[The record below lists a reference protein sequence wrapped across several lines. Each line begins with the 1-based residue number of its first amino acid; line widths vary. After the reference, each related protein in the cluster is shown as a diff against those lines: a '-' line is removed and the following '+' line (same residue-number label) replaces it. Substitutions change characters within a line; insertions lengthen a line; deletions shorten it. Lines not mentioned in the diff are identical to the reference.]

1 MLSKYKFK
9 GLDAESSFCDFGF
22 GSIYFP
28 IVDSDETPKGIMQKT
43 EQIIDELLHVYRI
56 ANGCEMEVSGLYLNA
71 FVSVSP
77 QDKRMGINV
86 KISDYDSLQDHV
98 AEKKISIWRGSPL
111 YGQFKKYFMA
121 QLEKELFGD

>member
-9 GLDAESSFCDFGF
+9 GLDAASSFCDFGF

-28 IVDSDETPKGIMQKT
+28 ILDSGETPKGIMQKT
-43 EQIIDELLHVYRI
+43 EQIIDELLHVYQI

-98 AEKKISIWRGSPL
+98 AEMKFSIWQGSPL
-111 YGQFKKYFMA
+111 YGQFKSYFMA
-121 QLEKELFGD
+121 QLEKELFGE

>member
-9 GLDAESSFCDFGF
+9 GLDAASSFCNSGF

-28 IVDSDETPKGIMQKT
+28 IMDSEETPKGIMQKT

-56 ANGCEMEVSGLYLNA
+56 THGCRMDVSGLYLNA

-77 QDKRMGINV
+77 RDKRMGINV

-98 AEKKISIWRGSPL
+98 VEKKFSIWQGSPL